1 LRRVF
6 FWHSA
11 APCLTY
17 LPFSRV
23 FT

>member
-17 LPFSRV
+17 LPFSLV